1 MTDIP
6 DMRSIQEREAIK
18 DEFRGISKDTLLL
31 EVATLT
37 MDLKKT
43 NHQLET
49 AKRIIKGKEDLSG
62 LHSNVRIL
70 GERLT
75 NFETQMQRME
85 AQNKQIQAQNNQ
97 IQAQNNQ
104 ILAILMQQQQ
114 NVPVQGNIK
123 MEPKVEP
130 LWYNQP
136 FDGNNSIYDSYKSY
150 NPNENGHC

>member
-1 MTDIP
+1 
-6 DMRSIQEREAIK
+6 
-18 DEFRGISKDTLLL
+18 
-31 EVATLT
+31 
-37 MDLKKT
+37 
-43 NHQLET
+43 
-49 AKRIIKGKEDLSG
+49 
-62 LHSNVRIL
+62 
-70 GERLT
+70 
-75 NFETQMQRME
+75 ME
-85 AQNKQIQAQNNQ
+85 AQNNQIQAQNNQ